1 MRETP
6 VSLSLPMRDGGIAA
20 GRPRHRWRRATG
32 VLAAATLIA
41 SGALIAAR
49 WFDDTQARDGVQI
62 LHPLP
67 QASPDDKLA
76 ATTSAMAYPFGK
88 DSRAPDSKGRDAP
101 STTNVPPGVAP
112 KQWQA
117 LVAKAATRSDG
128 AQEIARLDAS
138 YRFAD
143 AVRQFRDLAQASHD
157 RPGAALVALAR
168 HLDVQLDSQF
178 AQRGMTL
185 SDAAALKAA
194 LLAVLAPHADAADA
208 ALERWV
214 QAQTRVR
221 SDDLRDALQR
231 NPAFAR
237 RHAEVIKAWQ
247 AQPPLRRDP
256 KDLERDLER
265 LHLEMLGSR

>member
-1 MRETP
+1 MW
-6 VSLSLPMRDGGIAA
+6 VVKLGGSL
-20 GRPRHRWRRATG
+20 
-32 VLAAATLIA
+32 
-41 SGALIAAR
+41 
-49 WFDDTQARDGVQI
+49 ARDPR
-62 LHPLP
+62 LTAWLRM
-67 QASPDDKLA
+67 LA
-76 ATTSAMAYPFGK
+76 EFGG
-88 DSRAPDSKGRDAP
+88 GRV
-101 STTNVPPGVAP
+101 TVVPG
-112 KQWQA
+112 
-117 LVAKAATRSDG
+117 G
-128 AQEIARLDAS
+128 AD
-138 YRFAD
+138 FAD